1 MRRASQATGPTNQ
14 KEDPT
19 MVDLILNLI
28 DKYTVVTLVALG
40 FATAGL
46 VLLTLIKTRSAPHV
60 LGMAALGI
68 GAMVLVANITTFA
81 NRFGEDVLGN
91 ETITVEQATG
101 RSAPGQSSGSPGGS
115 TGTTECTPQQEAAGT
130 C

>member
-1 MRRASQATGPTNQ
+1 MA
-14 KEDPT
+14 
-19 MVDLILNLI
+19 DLIVNLI
-28 DKYTVVTLVALG
+28 DTYTVVTLIALG

-46 VLLTLIKTRSAPHV
+46 VLWALIKTRSAPHV

-91 ETITVEQATG
+91 ETITVEQVTG
-101 RSAPGQSSGSPGGS
+101 RSGPTPPSSGSGGGTTTLPCDEYTNPGG
-115 TGTTECTPQQEAAGT
+115 C
-130 C
+130 

>member
-1 MRRASQATGPTNQ
+1 MA
-14 KEDPT
+14 
-19 MVDLILNLI
+19 DLIVNLI
-28 DKYTVVTLVALG
+28 DKYTVVTLIALG

-81 NRFGEDVLGN
+81 NRAGEDVLGN

-101 RSAPGQSSGSPGGS
+101 RSGPGQSSGSPGGS
-115 TGTTECTPQQEAAGT
+115 TGTTCTPDQRESNS